1 MRKLTL
7 FGLVAVGAIGVSTPA
22 LAGGP
27 PDTFTDTQ
35 HNVTET
41 IPFEGPCAGGPG
53 MVTITS
59 NSVFHVTQ
67 FEDGRFHISGNQTGK
82 FSFDPDDPALGTTT
96 GSFTNGFSDTGT
108 SNTFSSTSNFSAR
121 GRTVDGELLRFHVTS
136 HITIVG
142 SDVIV
147 QFDNLSCG

>member
-1 MRKLTL
+1 MRKVTL
-7 FGLVAVGAIGVSTPA
+7 FGLVAVGAIAVSAPV

-41 IPFEGPCAGGPG
+41 FAFEGPCAGGPG

-67 FEDGRFHISGNQTGK
+67 FEDGRIHVSGNQTGK
-82 FSFDPDDPALGTTT
+82 FSFDPDDPTLGTST
-96 GSFTNGFSDTGT
+96 GSFTNGFNDNFN
-108 SNTFSSTSNFSAR
+108 SNTSSSTSNFSAR
-121 GRTVDGELLRFHVTS
+121 GRTEDGEMLRFHVTS
-136 HITIVG
+136 HITVVG

-147 QFDNLSCG
+147 QFDNVSCG